1 MDDAGGSPPSGRCR
15 DLLRIAARAL
25 FRDRFASQCTHT
37 GNGTA
42 FLVRRSV
49 GRCAVRRASIFGRPR
64 RVRCACCMGDGCR
77 AGSYRRHSYTVEV
90 VKHRILIVDDE
101 PAISDTIQFVLESE
115 GLETVRVGTGL
126 AAGEVLDEGRVDLI
140 ILDIGLPD
148 VNGLDL
154 LREIRHTRTIPIIL
168 LTARTAEIDRVL
180 GLEIGAD
187 DYVAKP
193 FSPREL
199 AARVKAVLRRS
210 QPAAAS
216 NARPDVFAVNTSKRA
231 IVFFGTTL
239 ELSKYEY
246 EILRCFVERKGHVFS
261 REQLMNLVWEQPET
275 SLDRTVDAHVKN
287 IRAKLRA
294 VRPDLDPII
303 THRGSGYSLRDDL

>member
-1 MDDAGGSPPSGRCR
+1 MKP
-15 DLLRIAARAL
+15 
-25 FRDRFASQCTHT
+25 
-37 GNGTA
+37 
-42 FLVRRSV
+42 
-49 GRCAVRRASIFGRPR
+49 
-64 RVRCACCMGDGCR
+64 
-77 AGSYRRHSYTVEV
+77 
-90 VKHRILIVDDE
+90 RILIVEDE
-101 PAISDTIQFVLESE
+101 PAISDNIQFVLESE
-115 GLETVRVGTGL
+115 GLETVRVATGL
-126 AAGEVLDEGRVDLI
+126 AAVPVLDNGTVDLI

-148 VNGLDL
+148 INGFDL
-154 LREIRHTRTIPIIL
+154 LREIRQARKTPIIL

-199 AARVKAVLRRS
+199 AARVKAVLRRTQ
-210 QPAAAS
+210 QPATAGAS
-216 NARPDVFAVNTSKRA
+216 RETFTVNTSRRVIA
-231 IVFFGTTL
+231 FFGITL

-246 EILRCFVERKGHVFS
+246 DILKHFIERRGHVFS

-275 SLDRTVDAHVKN
+275 SLDRTVDAHIKN

-294 VRPDLDPII
+294 VRPDLEPII